1 MKTSHQQGYARET
14 KSPPFRKLLLPAG
27 VLLLSWI
34 LLTTWFSA
42 IAAPDTLGASANSNE
57 SLAPN
62 IDLTITKSS
71 SPLTFTVGSDNK
83 YILRVSAT
91 GTITQATQIKV
102 TDPLPTGLS
111 IASIEVDTNIWDCG
125 TSTTTE
131 LICDFTGSITPPAIL
146 PAIVIN
152 VNVAS
157 SVAPTVIN
165 TAYLFRDGNI
175 VPSSSSTISTPVD
188 SVDLR
193 IDKTVSP
200 TYADIGDTVTY
211 NITIYNNGPA
221 TARNIV
227 VTDTLTTDLTYG
239 SWNPTPSFIT
249 DTYVLWNINSLGKNQ
264 SQTFTF
270 TGVPTASALGK
281 RIDNTASVSSAN
293 KSDWNTTN
301 NEDTAFFYVSGLGIN
316 KTVDR
321 TEAFAGEPINF
332 FITLENAAAQSTSS
346 IRVTDIFSQELTIIA
361 VDDVPYNGTN
371 TFRPALFSLAPGAQ
385 RTFKVTA
392 IGNDLIPYDIEA
404 FPPITTTVITNT
416 ASYQSGF
423 IVGQTQPVNVLLK
436 SAADLGIS
444 KTNAPAE
451 LTPGESFS
459 YTISIRN
466 NGNITTSNLV
476 FTDMLSTYLEFLAL
490 DKSGLSM
497 TQTFTSTNQLVRTW
511 DIGGELAPGELI
523 SFKINARVANT
534 TNAIGQNVFN
544 TVLVSG
550 DAFEGY
556 LDNNEY
562 TTALSEVAA
571 PPLGEQ
577 MAIDKS
583 VSPSQ
588 ATIGESFFFTI
599 RVRNSGDEQAQG
611 VVVYDRFPTVLDI
624 TGAATTLGS
633 ATTNASTREVT
644 VNIGTLNVNQVV
656 TITVSARVNN
666 SVNASASYV
675 NTAELR
681 WNPNLNKNSNN
692 ARYRIVVSTL
702 PGTGGAGPQPA
713 SPANMIF
720 LSLGALL
727 LGMGLIGILISV
739 WARRNRP
746 LWAQSY
752 TNMGL
757 ILLVIGAIGI
767 ITGFILQQDTL
778 QTPQIALQ
786 NDQLLAPLPTFTPTA
801 ELRPTNTPE
810 PLHLIDWGPTPT
822 PERLPD
828 YPVPTPTLPPGA
840 EEQEPDTSPV
850 VRIIIPALAVDTVV
864 KYVPYDGRT
873 WLIGGLKQE
882 VAWMGDTSW
891 PGLGGNT
898 GLAGHLDLADGSS
911 GPFGALSDLNVGE
924 EIIVYTE
931 ENMYFYNMREQ
942 TVVEDYDLSVIEPTT
957 KPQLTL
963 ITCTGWDADLR
974 LYLKRLV
981 VFADLAETRPIPR

>member
-1 MKTSHQQGYARET
+1 MKTSHQHGYARET
-14 KSPPFRKLLLPAG
+14 KSPPFRKLLLPLG
-27 VLLLSWI
+27 VLLLSW
-34 LLTTWFSA
+34 LLLVSWFSA
-42 IAAPDTLGASANSNE
+42 IAAQEQNNKTNAPTAPLFD
-57 SLAPN
+57 LAISKTSIP
-62 IDLTITKSS
+62 SV
-71 SPLTFTVGSDNK
+71 FTVGSDNL
-83 YILRVSAT
+83 YIITVSRVNLNSITDTVSIQDQLPAGVTVESIAADQWVCSTLPNNIFNCSYIGPINNQLQTFPTINVKVRVSPNVAPYVSNT
-91 GTITQATQIKV
+91 
-102 TDPLPTGLS
+102 
-111 IASIEVDTNIWDCG
+111 
-125 TSTTTE
+125 
-131 LICDFTGSITPPAIL
+131 AIL
-146 PAIVIN
+146 TTIDAN
-152 VNVAS
+152 
-157 SVAPTVIN
+157 
-165 TAYLFRDGNI
+165 
-175 VPSSSSTISTPVD
+175 PSNNQSTIVNMVD
-188 SVDLR
+188 SVDLELT
-193 IDKTVSP
+193 KKVSP
-200 TYADIGDTVTY
+200 TFADIGQPVTY
-211 NITIYNNGPA
+211 TLDIFNDGPA
-221 TARNIV
+221 NALNVV
-227 VTDTLTTDLTYG
+227 VTESLSTDLTYTGWNASSG
-239 SWNPTPSFIT
+239 SYNPASGRWTITSLAKGLTATLNIYATP
-249 DTYVLWNINSLGKNQ
+249 LPN
-264 SQTFTF
+264 
-270 TGVPTASALGK
+270 ALGK
-281 RIDNTASVSSAN
+281 RIDNTAAVSSAN
-293 KSDWNTTN
+293 LSDWDTSN
-301 NEDTAFFYVSGLGIN
+301 NEDTASLFVSGLGIN

-332 FITLENAAAQSTSS
+332 YITIENAAAQSTSS
-346 IRVTDIFSQELTIIA
+346 IQVTDIFSQELTIIA
-361 VDDVPYNGTN
+361 VDDAPYNGTN
-371 TFRPALFSLAPGAQ
+371 TFRPAFFSLGPGAQ

-392 IGNDLIPYDIEA
+392 IGNDLIPYEIDA
-404 FPPITTTVITNT
+404 FPPITTTIITNT
-416 ASYQSGF
+416 ASFRSGTSGL

-544 TVLVSG
+544 TVSVIG

-562 TTALSEVAA
+562 TTALSEVTA

-577 MAIDKS
+577 MAIEKA

-692 ARYRIVVSTL
+692 VRYRIVVSTL

-752 TNMGL
+752 TNIGL

-767 ITGFILQQDTL
+767 IAGFTLQQDTL

-786 NDQLLAPLPTFTPTA
+786 EDQLLAPLPTFTPTA

-810 PLHLIDWGPTPT
+810 PLHLIGWGPTPT

-828 YPVPTPTLPPGA
+828 YAVPTPTLPPGA

-931 ENMYFYNMREQ
+931 ENMYFYKMREQ

-957 KPQLTL
+957 APQLTL

-981 VFADLAETRPIPR
+981 VFADLAETRQIPR